1 MHTTRCVNAGHCPDR
16 IVEAVQKQV
25 ATLDY
30 APTFNMGHPLAFEYA
45 HRLASEMYPGKV
57 RTHFGGQGGVRKFAI
72 LLVSA
77 RAVVGHR
84 HVKRLMVV
92 TNPARDPD

>member
-57 RTHFGGQGGVRKFAI
+57 RTHFGGQGGGPQVCYLACFCACCRGSSSREAI
-72 LLVSA
+72 DG
-77 RAVVGHR
+77 GHQPC
-84 HVKRLMVV
+84 
-92 TNPARDPD
+92 T

>member
-1 MHTTRCVNAGHCPDR
+1 MPYNRCVNAGHCPDR

-57 RTHFGGQGGVRKFAI
+57 RAHWDPAAST
-72 LLVSA
+72 LV
-77 RAVVGHR
+77 
-84 HVKRLMVV
+84 L
-92 TNPARDPD
+92 